1 MARPAARLG
10 ALVGGHSVG
19 AMRLPAD
26 LDVTLSSGR
35 RHLRRW
41 GSPRSSP
48 VIGVPGLTGNI
59 EGFAFLGERL
69 AGDDLQLVA
78 MDLRGRG
85 HSSTTPPGTY
95 GWERHA
101 RDVLDV
107 AEALGYDRFAMVG
120 QSMGASVAMKVA
132 ELDQSRLS
140 AVVLV
145 DVAGRVDPGV
155 GPVIA
160 ESLVRLGR
168 VFESAEEYLSEV
180 RASGLAEPW
189 SEYLE
194 RVFRY
199 EMRRVDGGVMSRTS
213 AEAVAEDRAYT
224 LTQDPYDRW
233 AYLTMPTLLARATRE
248 IRPGAGYVV
257 PVDDLDR
264 FTQTVAY
271 AEVIQVDANH
281 LTINTHPSYARAA
294 RRFLGR
300 HLAL

>member
-1 MARPAARLG
+1 MP
-10 ALVGGHSVG
+10 S
-19 AMRLPAD
+19 PD
-26 LDVTLSSGR
+26 DFDVAVSSGCLR
-35 RHLRRW
+35 LRRW
-41 GSPRSSP
+41 GQARSSP
-48 VIGVPGLTGNI
+48 VLGIPGLTGNL
-59 EGFAFLGERL
+59 ESFTFLGERL

-101 RDVLDV
+101 RDVLAV
-107 AEALGYDRFAMVG
+107 ADALGFGRFAMVG

-132 ELDQSRLS
+132 ELDPSRVS

-160 ESLVRLGR
+160 ESVLRLGR
-168 VFESAEEYLSEV
+168 VFESVEDYLNEV
-180 RASGLAEPW
+180 RSSGLAEPW
-189 SEYLE
+189 SEYWQ
-194 RVFRY
+194 RVHRY
-199 EMRRVDGGVMSRTS
+199 ELRRVEGGVMSRTS

-224 LTQDPYDRW
+224 LTRDPYDRW
-233 AYLTMPTLLARATRE
+233 AHLTMPTLLARAARE
-248 IRPGAGYVV
+248 MRPGAGFVV

-264 FTQTVAY
+264 FTQTVPW

-281 LTINTHPSYARAA
+281 LTINTHPSLAATARA
-294 RRFLGR
+294 FLGR
-300 HLAL
+300 HLGL